1 MTQVEIFIDGG
12 ARGNPGPA
20 ACGVALLRDGEVVL
34 ERGKYLGEATNNVAE
49 YEGLLLGLELA
60 AQLGANEVRINS
72 DSELLVR
79 QIEGR
84 YRVKAAHL
92 KPLYR
97 KAKKM
102 LDQFSAYFIN
112 HVPREMNKIADGLAN
127 RAMDEQGDV

>member
-1 MTQVEIFIDGG
+1 MRVEIFIDGA

-20 ACGVALLRDGEVVL
+20 ACGVALLRDGKVVL
-34 ERGKYLGEATNNVAE
+34 ERGKYLGTATNNVAE

-60 AQLGANEVRINS
+60 ARLGASEVRINS

-84 YRVKAAHL
+84 YRVKATHL

-102 LDQFSAYFIN
+102 LEQFSAYFIN

>member
-1 MTQVEIFIDGG
+1 MTQVEIFIDGA

-20 ACGVALLRDGEVVL
+20 ACGVVLLRDGKVVL
-34 ERGKYLGEATNNVAE
+34 ERGKYLGTATNNVAE

-60 AQLGANEVRINS
+60 AQLGASEVRINS

-102 LDQFSAYFIN
+102 LEQFSAYSIN

-127 RAMDEQGDV
+127 RAMDERGDV